1 MIYCTLLS
9 MLQVYNYQPHINHK
23 TITCIS
29 SPDLAHADH
38 PDEKSIMTYVA
49 ALYEIFPK
57 EPTVQETLYDNVST
71 VYCTLYGTCSMVVCS
86 ICFALK

>member
-1 MIYCTLLS
+1 MLIKQNNILYLAVCAASIQLS
-9 MLQVYNYQPHINHK
+9 TTHK
-23 TITCIS
+23 PQKIKCIS

-71 VYCTLYGTCSMVVCS
+71 VYFVWDL
-86 ICFALK
+86 